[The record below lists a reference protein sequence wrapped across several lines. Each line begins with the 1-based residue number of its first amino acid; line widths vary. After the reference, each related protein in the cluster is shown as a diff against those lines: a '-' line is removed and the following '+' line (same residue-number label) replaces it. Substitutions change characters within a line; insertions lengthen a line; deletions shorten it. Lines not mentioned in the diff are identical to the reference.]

1 MDTNAAQPAS
11 PEVDVDAAPDAVRDA
26 EAAVAALADS
36 FLVWI
41 GEDIARAKQALAAAN
56 DKPGDNQAEIRAI
69 FEVVHNVKGQ
79 GGSFGYDLLTTV
91 GGSLCNYLRV
101 ETASASDKQLKVIAA
116 HFTAVDFVLEHNLK
130 GEGGEIGAQ
139 LTGKIAQLVTN
150 IPAPA

>member
-41 GEDIARAKQALAAAN
+41 GED
-56 DKPGDNQAEIRAI
+56 
-69 FEVVHNVKGQ
+69 
-79 GGSFGYDLLTTV
+79 
-91 GGSLCNYLRV
+91 
-101 ETASASDKQLKVIAA
+101 
-116 HFTAVDFVLEHNLK
+116 FVLEHNLK